1 MRVGILGVSLAA
13 MSSMAS
19 AGVLPILPPLL
30 KAESPALLAPLP
42 TSSLALAEVTTLPQ
56 IVNGTVAVTE
66 HAAPVWQVLNEVTLQ
81 PLQTVG
87 TIFSRDIN
95 GLPLLDTKALASVK
109 EKALKAVAGTP
120 CFMNAG
126 GASLDFRFDEIPRQQ
141 SIDLAEA
148 TIVAICPPGY
158 RYRYVTMVNQQ
169 TAQLLPAKLGKTQ
182 NIALEL
188 LDVNGSNI
196 ADRTYVG
203 TGKPESVSILA
214 RMSTLNGERF
224 DAGEL
229 SINPSAQLNLIP
241 N

>member
-1 MRVGILGVSLAA
+1 MRVCILWISLAA

-19 AGVLPILPPLL
+19 AWALPITPPLL
-30 KAESPALLAPLP
+30 KAEPPALLVPLSTTP
-42 TSSLALAEVTTLPQ
+42 LALPEDTTLPQ
-56 IVNGTVAVTE
+56 IVNETVAITD
-66 HAAPVWQVLNEVTLQ
+66 HAAPVWQVLNEATLQ

-87 TIFSRDIN
+87 TIFSRDMN
-95 GLPLLDTKALASVK
+95 GRPLLDTKVLVGVK
-109 EKALKAVAGTP
+109 EKALKAVTGTP
-120 CFMNAG
+120 CFMHAG
-126 GASLDFRFDEIPRQQ
+126 GTTLDFRFDEIPRQQ

-169 TAQLLPAKLGKTQ
+169 MTQLLPAKLGNTQ
-182 NIALEL
+182 NIVLEL
-188 LDVNGSNI
+188 LDANGSNI
-196 ADRTYVG
+196 SGRTYVG
-203 TGKPESVSILA
+203 TGKSESVSILA

-241 N
+241 D

>member
-1 MRVGILGVSLAA
+1 
-13 MSSMAS
+13 MAS
-19 AGVLPILPPLL
+19 ALVLPITPPLL
-30 KAESPALLAPLP
+30 KVEPPASSSPLP
-42 TSSLALAEVTTLPQ
+42 SVSLALPKDTTLPQ
-56 IVNGTVAVTE
+56 VINDTVAITD

-95 GLPLLDTKALASVK
+95 GLPLLDTKVLASVT
-109 EKALKAVAGTP
+109 EKALKAVPGTP
-120 CFMNAG
+120 CFMHAG
-126 GASLDFRFDEIPRQQ
+126 GTSLDFRFDEIPRQQ

-158 RYRYVTMVNQQ
+158 RYRYVTVVNQQ
-169 TAQLLPAKLGKTQ
+169 MTQLLPAKLGNTQ
-182 NIALEL
+182 NIVLEL
-188 LDVNGSNI
+188 LDANGSNI
-196 ADRTYVG
+196 SDRTHVG
-203 TGKPESVSILA
+203 TGKPESVNILA

-229 SINPSAQLNLIP
+229 TINPSAQLNLIP